1 MRVARGMCLW
11 VLAVAVLVVGWVSTA
26 QAETRSVIDV
36 LVINLRDAPSATAE
50 TVALLRTGESFE
62 VLGAQGN
69 YLRVRT
75 QDGAVGWVPQQYT
88 TTETPKA
95 QVIAEL
101 RRQLTTAKQQRAET
115 EDERARLQTAVQQAE
130 QRQTEAL
137 ASVTQELAAARDKA
151 QASAAEYQRVKK
163 DYDALLEKSKRVL
176 EISAERDELREKY
189 TQVEA
194 RMQQLNDE
202 LASVTR
208 SKLLTGLL
216 MGGGLVLAGWL
227 IGSTS
232 RKKKSRLIVG

>member
-1 MRVARGMCLW
+1 MGLW
-11 VLAVAVLVVGWVSTA
+11 MLAVAGLLVGCVSPA
-26 QAETRSVIDV
+26 QAETRFVIDV
-36 LVINLRDAPSATAE
+36 LVINLRDAPNSTAE
-50 TVALLRTGESFE
+50 TLALLRTGESFE

-75 QDGAVGWVPQQYT
+75 AEGAEGWVPQQYT

-101 RRQLTTAKQQRAET
+101 RRQLATAKQQRAAAE
-115 EDERARLQTAVQQAE
+115 EERDRLQTAVQQAE
-130 QRQTEAL
+130 QRQAE
-137 ASVTQELAAARDKA
+137 ASVSVVQELAAARDKA
-151 QASAAEYQRVKK
+151 QNSAAEYQRVKK

-189 TQVEA
+189 IQTEA
-194 RMQQLNDE
+194 RMEQLNDE

-208 SKLLTGLL
+208 SKLVTGLL
-216 MGGGLVLAGWL
+216 VGGGLVLAGWL
-227 IGSTS
+227 LGSTS

>member
-1 MRVARGMCLW
+1 MAVARGLRL
-11 VLAVAVLVVGWVSTA
+11 VVVAVLVGWVSLA
-26 QAETRSVIDV
+26 RAETRSVIDV

-50 TVALLRTGESFE
+50 TLALLRTGETFE

-69 YLRVRT
+69 FLRVRT
-75 QDGAVGWVPQQYT
+75 PDGAVGWVPQQYT

-101 RRQLTTAKQQRAET
+101 RRQLATAKQQRAEA
-115 EDERARLQTAVQQAE
+115 EEERDRLQTAVQQAE
-130 QRQTEAL
+130 QRQAEAS
-137 ASVTQELAAARDKA
+137 ASIAQELAAARDKA
-151 QASAAEYQRVKK
+151 QESAAEYQRVKK
-163 DYDALLEKSKRVL
+163 DYDALLEKSERVL
-176 EISAERDELREKY
+176 EISAERDDLREKY
-189 TQVEA
+189 TQAEA

-227 IGSTS
+227 LGSTS
-232 RKKKSRLIVG
+232 RKKKKGRLIVG